1 MSYYND
7 GNGNSKNG
15 NDNGKSKSKNNNGYD
30 YQLDYASEN
39 DPGVRSRS
47 HDVDYGRNYEGVGR
61 GAAGASV
68 GGVPSGGA
76 VSGSNPAVSGVD
88 PSVSFSAALAEA
100 PAIPPKI
107 TNPSTTYNANEPLN
121 TDYNASTNYNTNYN
135 TKYND
140 FTQNAEKYLSEYNPT
155 LYGEYSEKG
164 IPSKYGVDEYGNK
177 SRVDKYGGAP
187 SKYEDVS
194 YDNKYATVYTGIAP
208 SSVIDNDYSAPSTTY
223 NDYTS
228 DFDEIDPDYNPN
240 SNPNNY
246 SNPDVSNVYKPS
258 NTYGNNYSQN
268 EFDTNYNNNY
278 SGFSPTNIFN
288 SSIPPPNFK
297 PLNNFELMN
306 LDYDNDNNNQ
316 NNNYNYNQTFVPNI
330 YDNNDLD
337 ELEFDK
343 NIQFDQFKGDN
354 YDLQQVELPS
364 LFEKEKN
371 DEAPSIFTDTPTAP
385 PPSVYTDNPP
395 ESPFQDQFLDQEEDN
410 PEPVRSSEPQYGVAT
425 GLNGHLVLD
434 CPVASELLSKFPDY
448 NNNEK
453 DGNLSREFG
462 YMRYTAVTCGPSNF
476 YRDGYY
482 LRPIHYTHPR
492 ETELMI
498 VITMY
503 NEDDILLGRTLKG
516 VFKNIKYLE
525 SRNRSNTWGKDSWK
539 KIVVCIVS
547 DGRSKINQRSQALLA
562 ALGVYQDGLAKSKVD
577 DKKVQAHMYEYTT
590 RVGINSVED
599 TVTLT
604 TEKIV
609 PVQLLFCLKENNA
622 KKINS
627 HRWCFQAIGKVL
639 NPRIVVLLDCG
650 TEPSGDS
657 LYHLWREFDKDAQ
670 VAGACGEIKASL
682 KKRQVLTNPLVYAQ
696 NFEYKISNILD
707 KPTESIFGFISVLPG
722 AFSAYR
728 FIALQNDINGR
739 GPLEKYYKGEFLHGS
754 DELDPKDDEF
764 EMKTLLLSEE
774 SGIFTSNMYL
784 AEDRILCFELVAKKD
799 CSWLLRYVK
808 SAHAET
814 DVPEGLAEFI
824 LQRRRWLNGSFFAA
838 IYALAHFP
846 KLWGSSHSIARQF
859 FLHVEFI
866 YQLLNLIISWFSLSS
881 YFLVFRILTTSLAN
895 PDLNFPPGKVLSA
908 VFLWL
913 YLASLV
919 TTFVLSFGNKPKGT
933 ERFYLV
939 IVIFFAILMAYMI
952 FAAIFMAIHSIKAI
966 YDSNT
971 VITIQLFFNNTE
983 FRDLVVAT
991 CSTYA
996 LYFIASFM
1004 YFEPFHMF
1012 TSFVQYILLSPSYVN
1027 VLNIYAFCNIDD
1039 VSWGTKGDTGARDLG
1054 VIKVREDGK
1063 FSVIA
1068 ISEAEI
1074 NQSYLNQLE
1083 KIKTPTPP
1091 AEKKGPHSNEDY
1103 YAYVRSMTVLVWM
1116 FTNFV
1121 IIAVVLETGG
1131 VADLL
1136 TSGLLDI
1143 NRDLRAKIFLTVI
1156 LWLVAFMALFRFIGC
1171 TLYLFQRIGS
1181 WFKRSDRQ
1189 KVARI

>member
-1 MSYYND
+1 M
-7 GNGNSKNG
+7 
-15 NDNGKSKSKNNNGYD
+15 
-30 YQLDYASEN
+30 
-39 DPGVRSRS
+39 
-47 HDVDYGRNYEGVGR
+47 
-61 GAAGASV
+61 
-68 GGVPSGGA
+68 
-76 VSGSNPAVSGVD
+76 SNP
-88 PSVSFSAALAEA
+88 
-100 PAIPPKI
+100 
-107 TNPSTTYNANEPLN
+107 YNHQ
-121 TDYNASTNYNTNYN
+121 D
-135 TKYND
+135 D
-140 FTQNAEKYLSEYNPT
+140 
-155 LYGEYSEKG
+155 
-164 IPSKYGVDEYGNK
+164 
-177 SRVDKYGGAP
+177 
-187 SKYEDVS
+187 
-194 YDNKYATVYTGIAP
+194 
-208 SSVIDNDYSAPSTTY
+208 
-223 NDYTS
+223 
-228 DFDEIDPDYNPN
+228 DYNPSRRYLNPRSVSSNQPFQHQQQSGVYNYANN
-240 SNPNNY
+240 SSNSLNFENPPPRVYSRNSSFDNHHDYQNY
-246 SNPDVSNVYKPS
+246 YDEDLDQ
-258 NTYGNNYSQN
+258 T
-268 EFDTNYNNNY
+268 T
-278 SGFSPTNIFN
+278 PTNIFN
-288 SSIPPPNFK
+288 TSNHLDPPQFQ
-297 PLNNFELMN
+297 PLNQDFN
-306 LDYDNDNNNQ
+306 DYDGNYELKHLNQ
-316 NNNYNYNQTFVPNI
+316 PNYYHPNQTFVPNV
-330 YDNNDLD
+330 YDENDLD
-337 ELEFDK
+337 EHEFDK
-343 NIQFDQFKGDN
+343 NIQYDDIRGDN
-354 YDLQQVELPS
+354 YDLTEIQLPPTPIYDDEQPQPPPPPGSTFSGVSEPPSHHAPPNS
-364 LFEKEKN
+364 LFE
-371 DEAPSIFTDTPTAP
+371 
-385 PPSVYTDNPP
+385 VP
-395 ESPFQDQFLDQEEDN
+395 ESPFSDQFESQIPEIPEEG
-410 PEPVRSSEPQYGVAT
+410 EEEVRAPKEPQYGVAA

-434 CPVASELLSKFPDY
+434 CPVASELLTKFPDY
-448 NNNEK
+448 KHGEK
-453 DGNLSREFG
+453 DGGLSREFG

-482 LRPIHYTHPR
+482 LRPIHYTYPR

-516 VFKNIKYLE
+516 VFKNIKHLE
-525 SRNRSNTWGKDSWK
+525 SRSRSSTWGKDSWK

-547 DGRSKINQRSQALLA
+547 DGRSKINERAQALLA
-562 ALGVYQDGLAKSKVD
+562 ALGVYQNGLAKSRVD

-590 RVGINSVED
+590 RVGINAVED

-657 LYHLWREFDKDAQ
+657 LFHLWQEFDRDAQ

-682 KKRQVLTNPLVYAQ
+682 RKREIITNPLVYAQ

-728 FIALQNDINGR
+728 FVALQNDVNGK

-754 DELDPKDDEF
+754 DDLDPNDDEF
-764 EMKTLLLSEE
+764 EMKKRLLAEK

-808 SAHAET
+808 SAHAAT
-814 DVPEGLAEFI
+814 DVPDRLAEFI

-846 KLWGSSHSIARQF
+846 KVWGSSHSMGRQI
-859 FLHVEFI
+859 FLHIEFI
-866 YQLLNLIISWFSLSS
+866 YQLLNLIVSWFSLGS
-881 YFLVFRILTTSLAN
+881 YFLVFRILTTSLGN
-895 PDLNFPPGKVLSA
+895 PDLGFAPGRVLSA

-913 YLASLV
+913 YLASIV

-933 ERFYLV
+933 EKFYLV

-952 FAAIFMAIHSIKAI
+952 FAAIFMAVHSIQEI
-966 YDSNT
+966 YRSNT
-971 VITIQLFFNNTE
+971 GLTIQLFFSNAE

-991 CSTYA
+991 ASTYA

-1004 YFEPFHMF
+1004 YMEPFHMF
-1012 TSFVQYILLSPSYVN
+1012 TSFAQYILLSPSYVN

-1039 VSWGTKGDTGARDLG
+1039 VSWGTKGDTGAKDLG

-1083 KIKTPTPP
+1083 KIKVPQPP
-1091 AEKKGPHSNEDY
+1091 APKEVPQTNEAY
-1103 YAYVRSMTVLVWM
+1103 YAYVRSMTVLIWM
-1116 FTNFV
+1116 FTNFI

-1131 VADLL
+1131 VDDLL
-1136 TSGLLDI
+1136 NSDENLDL
-1143 NRDLRAKIFLTVI
+1143 NKNLRAKVFLTVI

-1171 TLYLFQRIGS
+1171 TLYLFQRIGTF
-1181 WFKRSDRQ
+1181 FKGSNRRKMQ
-1189 KVARI
+1189 TL